1 MASYKIIGSVFF
13 DAGNQI
19 NKYGSTGNTYGKL
32 ATDIYKSLEVINKC
46 LLAVVG
52 PWWLIEELQTSI
64 QCENDT

>member
-52 PWWLIEELQTSI
+52 PR
-64 QCENDT
+64 